1 MTPAI
6 AGCLLVVMLS
16 GTLVALTRRP
26 KRQVLMISAHGLML
40 SMLFLALEAPDV
52 AYSEI
57 AVGTALVP
65 VMFLTVLAS
74 VRGGGRRNK
83 PS

>member
-1 MTPAI
+1 MKAVVV
-6 AGCLLVVMLS
+6 GCLLLVMLS

-26 KRQVLMISAHGLML
+26 RRQVLMISAHGLL
-40 SMLFLALEAPDV
+40 LAMLFLVLEAPDV

-65 VMFLTVLAS
+65 VMFLAVLANI
-74 VRGGGRRNK
+74 RGGRRNL
-83 PS
+83 P

>member
-1 MTPAI
+1 MTVVV
-6 AGCLLVVMLS
+6 AGCLLLVMLS

-26 KRQVLMISAHGLML
+26 PRQVLMISAHGLML
-40 SMLFLALEAPDV
+40 ALLFLVLEAPDV

-74 VRGGGRRNK
+74 TRSGGLRNM
-83 PS
+83 P

>member
-1 MTPAI
+1 MKLAV
-6 AGCLLVVMLS
+6 AGCLILVMLS

-26 KRQVLMISAHGLML
+26 PRQVLMISAHGLFL
-40 SMLFLALEAPDV
+40 AMLFLMMEAPDV

-74 VRGGGRRNK
+74 IRGGGRRNV
-83 PS
+83 PR

>member
-1 MTPAI
+1 MKLAV
-6 AGCLLVVMLS
+6 AGCLLLVMLS

-26 KRQVLMISAHGLML
+26 SRQVLMISAHGLML
-40 SMLFLALEAPDV
+40 AMLFLMLEAPDV
-52 AYSEI
+52 AYSEL

-74 VRGGGRRNK
+74 TRGGGRRNV
-83 PS
+83 P

>member
-1 MTPAI
+1 MNLAV
-6 AGCLLVVMLS
+6 AGCLVVVMIS

-26 KRQVLMISAHGLML
+26 LQQVLMISAHGLLL
-40 SMLFLALEAPDV
+40 SMLFLMLQAPDV

-74 VRGGGRRNK
+74 IRGGRRNM
-83 PS
+83 PP

>member
-1 MTPAI
+1 MNLAV
-6 AGCLLVVMLS
+6 AGCLVLVMIS

-26 KRQVLMISAHGLML
+26 LRQVLMISAHGLLL
-40 SMLFLALEAPDV
+40 SMLFLMLQAPDV

-74 VRGGGRRNK
+74 IRGGGRRNM
-83 PS
+83 PP

>member
-1 MTPAI
+1 MKFVVA
-6 AGCLLVVMLS
+6 ACLLLVMLS
-16 GTLVALTRRP
+16 GALVALTRRP
-26 KRQVLMISAHGLML
+26 ARQVLMISAHGLLL
-40 SMLFLALEAPDV
+40 SMLFLLLEAPDV

-74 VRGGGRRNK
+74 IRGGGKRNM
-83 PS
+83 PQ

>member
-1 MTPAI
+1 MKLVI
-6 AGCLLVVMLS
+6 AGCLILVMLT

-26 KRQVLMISAHGLML
+26 PRQVLMISAHGLML
-40 SMLFLALEAPDV
+40 AMLFLLLEAPDV

-65 VMFLTVLAS
+65 VMFLTVVVS
-74 VRGGGRRNK
+74 IRGGGRRNL
-83 PS
+83 P

>member
-1 MTPAI
+1 MTFVV
-6 AGCLLVVMLS
+6 AGCLVLVMLS
-16 GTLVALTRRP
+16 GALVALTRRP
-26 KRQVLMISAHGLML
+26 PRQVLMISAHGLML
-40 SMLFLALEAPDV
+40 AMLFLALQAPDV

-74 VRGGGRRNK
+74 ARGGGRRNV
-83 PS
+83 PR